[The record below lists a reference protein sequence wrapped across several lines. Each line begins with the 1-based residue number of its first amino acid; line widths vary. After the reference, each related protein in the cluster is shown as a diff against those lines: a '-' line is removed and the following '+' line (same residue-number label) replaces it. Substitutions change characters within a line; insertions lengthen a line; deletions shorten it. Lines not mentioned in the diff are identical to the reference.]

1 MKTTVGGVNQLT
13 HFYEKQQ
20 THTIRHSFTTTRAYV
35 QRCHLQRKEQI
46 MTQQER
52 IIKYM
57 NDFGSITALEA
68 VSDLGI
74 TQLSARICE
83 LQNKGYEFNKD
94 LQTGKN
100 RYGEPTHFIRYSLG
114 GKS

>member
-1 MKTTVGGVNQLT
+1 MNQ
-13 HFYEKQQ
+13 YQK
-20 THTIRHSFTTTRAYV
+20 I
-35 QRCHLQRKEQI
+35 LQYI
-46 MTQQER
+46 
-52 IIKYM
+52 
-57 NDFGSITALEA
+57 NDFGSITAIEA
-68 VSDLGI
+68 VAELGI

-83 LQNKGYEFNKD
+83 LQNKGYEFNKE

>member
-1 MKTTVGGVNQLT
+1 
-13 HFYEKQQ
+13 
-20 THTIRHSFTTTRAYV
+20 
-35 QRCHLQRKEQI
+35 

-52 IIKYM
+52 IIQYM

-68 VSDLGI
+68 VADLGI

-83 LQNKGYEFNKD
+83 LQSKGYEFKKEM
-94 LQTGKN
+94 QTGKN

>member
-1 MKTTVGGVNQLT
+1 MPPT
-13 HFYEKQQ
+13 EKG
-20 THTIRHSFTTTRAYV
+20 AD
-35 QRCHLQRKEQI
+35 

-52 IIKYM
+52 IIQYM
-57 NDFGSITALEA
+57 NDFGSITAIEA
-68 VSDLGI
+68 VAELGI

-83 LQNKGYEFNKD
+83 LQNKGYEFNKE

>member
-1 MKTTVGGVNQLT
+1 
-13 HFYEKQQ
+13 
-20 THTIRHSFTTTRAYV
+20 
-35 QRCHLQRKEQI
+35 
-46 MTQQER
+46 
-52 IIKYM
+52 M

-83 LQNKGYEFNKD
+83 LQ
-94 LQTGKN
+94 TGKN